1 MIGTDNSESIPGG
14 FLSFSLVAQEI
25 IAVLFAFYSYQQ
37 GDMST
42 ATFYLA
48 MAGLLLVGLGIH
60 SIFDR
65 PQLARALLA
74 LLLIGSFFYLLVA
87 TSDNSAG
94 SPLNSP
100 TNSPIDNSTLMWCL
114 TIIPVLVGTFGYR
127 YSILILSS
135 VFAVAVWLLYG
146 TPQII
151 TTPNYTDVS
160 IVRFL
165 SAYIVLS
172 LFAIAMDISHSRS
185 LNKYKDLSLRVDQI
199 AHQDQLTQ
207 LPNRHD
213 MERRLEKKYQQ
224 YRLINQPF
232 SILLADLDNFKF
244 INDRYGHDV
253 GDDVLHAIGIL
264 LGEPLRGEDVVA
276 RWGGNEFM
284 VLLPTANGE
293 AAVNIAERLRAQ
305 AGKLTMEA
313 QGDTLR
319 ISLSVGVASIDKCTG
334 IDDLISTA
342 ENGLYQA
349 KHMGRDM
356 VVVG

>member
-1 MIGTDNSESIPGG
+1 MHMTETDSRQSIPGG

-25 IAVLFAFYSYQQ
+25 ITVLFALYSYHQ

-74 LLLIGSFFYLLVA
+74 FLLIGSFFYLLVA
-87 TSDNSAG
+87 TSDSSAV
-94 SPLNSP
+94 SSLNNP
-100 TNSPIDNSTLMWCL
+100 TNSSTLMWCL

-127 YSILILSS
+127 YSILILST
-135 VFAVAVWLLYG
+135 VFAMAVWLLYG
-146 TPQII
+146 TPKII
-151 TTPNYTDVS
+151 AMPDYSDLSV
-160 IVRFL
+160 VRFL

-172 LFAIAMDISHSRS
+172 LFAVAMDISHSRS

-232 SILLADLDNFKF
+232 SVLLADLDNFKF

-253 GDDVLHAIGIL
+253 GDDVLHAIGVL

-284 VLLPTANGE
+284 VLLPTANAD
-293 AAVNIAERLRAQ
+293 AAVNIAERLRSQ

-319 ISLSVGVASIDKCTG
+319 ISLSVGVASID
-334 IDDLISTA
+334 
-342 ENGLYQA
+342 
-349 KHMGRDM
+349 
-356 VVVG
+356 

>member
-1 MIGTDNSESIPGG
+1 MTEMDSKDSIPSG

-60 SIFDR
+60 SIFGR
-65 PQLARALLA
+65 PRLARALLA
-74 LLLIGSFFYLLVA
+74 ALLISSFFYLLTA
-87 TSDNSAG
+87 TPDSSAM
-94 SPLNSP
+94 
-100 TNSPIDNSTLMWCL
+100 MWCL

-135 VFAVAVWLLYG
+135 VLAVAVWLLYG

-151 TTPNYTDVS
+151 SMPDSADVS
-160 IVRFL
+160 VVRFL

-172 LFAIAMDISHSRS
+172 LFAVAMDISHSRS

-232 SILLADLDNFKF
+232 SVLLADLDNFKF

-284 VLLPTANGE
+284 VLLPTANAD
-293 AAVNIAERLRAQ
+293 AAVNIAERLRSQ

-313 QGDTLR
+313 QGDKLR

>member
-1 MIGTDNSESIPGG
+1 MDGEMYMTEMDSKDSIPSG

-60 SIFDR
+60 SIFGR
-65 PQLARALLA
+65 PRLARALLA
-74 LLLIGSFFYLLVA
+74 ALLISSFFYLLTA
-87 TSDNSAG
+87 TPDSSAM
-94 SPLNSP
+94 
-100 TNSPIDNSTLMWCL
+100 MWCL

-135 VFAVAVWLLYG
+135 VLAVAVWLLYG

-151 TTPNYTDVS
+151 SMPDSADVS
-160 IVRFL
+160 VVRFL

-172 LFAIAMDISHSRS
+172 LFAVAMDISHSRS

-232 SILLADLDNFKF
+232 SVLLADLDNFKF

-284 VLLPTANGE
+284 VLLPTANAD
-293 AAVNIAERLRAQ
+293 AAVNIAERLRSQ

-313 QGDTLR
+313 QGDKLR

>member
-1 MIGTDNSESIPGG
+1 MPEFKSTDSLPRG
-14 FLSFSLVAQEI
+14 FLSFSLVSQEI
-25 IAVLFAFYSYQQ
+25 ISVLFAFYSYQQ
-37 GDMST
+37 GDMDL

-48 MAGLLLVGLGIH
+48 VAALLLVGLGIH

-65 PQLARALLA
+65 PRVARGLLAFVLVASFLYLLAGAPDSSALL
-74 LLLIGSFFYLLVA
+74 
-87 TSDNSAG
+87 
-94 SPLNSP
+94 
-100 TNSPIDNSTLMWCL
+100 WCL
-114 TIIPVLVGTFGYR
+114 TIIPVLVGCFGYR
-127 YSILILSS
+127 HSMFILGALFALSLWLFYAAGNFWLMPTYS
-135 VFAVAVWLLYG
+135 
-146 TPQII
+146 
-151 TTPNYTDVS
+151 DVTV
-160 IVRFL
+160 VRFL
-165 SAYIVLS
+165 SSFVVLS
-172 LFAIAMDISHSRS
+172 LFAVAMDNAHSRS
-185 LNKYKDLSLRVDQI
+185 LNRYKDLSRRVDQI

-224 YRLINQPF
+224 YRLVNQPF

-244 INDRYGHDV
+244 INDRYGHDA
-253 GDDVLHAIGIL
+253 GDDVLHAIGAL
-264 LGEPLRGEDVVA
+264 LSEPLRGEDVVA

-284 VLLPTANGE
+284 VLLPTANSE

-305 AGKLTMEA
+305 AGKLALEA

-319 ISLSVGVASIDKCTG
+319 TSLSIGVASIDKCTG

>member
-1 MIGTDNSESIPGG
+1 MDGGTPMTELDSADSLPSG
-14 FLSFSLVAQEI
+14 FLSFSLVSQEI

-37 GDMST
+37 GDMSL

-48 MAGLLLVGLGIH
+48 VAGLLLIALGIH
-60 SIFDR
+60 SIFDQPR
-65 PQLARALLA
+65 TARLLLA
-74 LLLIGSFFYLLVA
+74 LLLVASFFYLLSGA
-87 TSDNSAG
+87 SDSSA
-94 SPLNSP
+94 L
-100 TNSPIDNSTLMWCL
+100 LWCL

-127 YSILILSS
+127 NSILILSGIFVSSLWLFYAAPEALMLPNYSEATVVRFLSSFAVLS
-135 VFAVAVWLLYG
+135 VFAVA
-146 TPQII
+146 
-151 TTPNYTDVS
+151 
-160 IVRFL
+160 
-165 SAYIVLS
+165 
-172 LFAIAMDISHSRS
+172 MDNAHSRS
-185 LNKYKDLSLRVDQI
+185 LNRYKDLSRRVDQI

-224 YRLINQPF
+224 YRLVNQPF

-253 GDDVLHAIGIL
+253 GDDVLHAIGAL
-264 LGEPLRGEDVVA
+264 LSEPLRGEDVVA

-284 VLLPTANGE
+284 VLLPTANAE
-293 AAVNIAERLRAQ
+293 AAVNVAERLRTQ
-305 AGKLTMEA
+305 AGKLAMEA
-313 QGDTLR
+313 QGDKLR
-319 ISLSVGVASIDKCTG
+319 VSLSVGVASINKCTG

-356 VVVG
+356 VIVG